1 MTRENVYNKFFD
13 KEIWEKVNQDN
24 KDLLADFMLELKQS
38 KKSQGTVYQYEKDI
52 MSAFIYI
59 YKFLNNCSVLT
70 LTKKDFR
77 NYSLYLTGD
86 CGLSSARHNRL
97 MCSIR
102 SLLTYAENEDEYD
115 YESNVSKKVHGLLK
129 EPVREIFFLTNDQII
144 KLKEE
149 LINRKQYQLATL
161 LLLAYDSG
169 GRRAELAGVKKE
181 SFYDETKNNTN
192 KVIGKRRK
200 TFNLFYFSGTKECA
214 KLWLE
219 ERGDDGIDSLFV
231 VNMSGSRHAAT
242 RENLYDFFM
251 SIKDLLTEIEG
262 HETDFNPH
270 SIRHSCLQ
278 NLSDGSH
285 YVCKELGMSGGFPI
299 EKLKLIANHS
309 DISTT
314 AGYLKDN
321 SLDEI
326 SEMFKITIS

>member
-1 MTRENVYNKFFD
+1 MSKENVYNKFFD

-24 KDLLADFMLELKQS
+24 KDLLADFILELKQS

-59 YKFLNNCSVLT
+59 YKFLNNCSVLM

-115 YESNVSKKVHGLLK
+115 YESNIAKRVHGLGK
-129 EPVREIFFLTNDQII
+129 EPVREIFFLTDEQIL
-144 KLKEE
+144 KLKAE
-149 LINRKQYQLATL
+149 LIKRGEYQHATL
-161 LLLAYDSG
+161 LMLAYDSG
-169 GRRAELAGVKKE
+169 GRKAELAGVKKD
-181 SFYDETKNNTN
+181 SFYDASKNNTN

-200 TFNLFYFSGTKECA
+200 SFNLFYFSGTKECA
-214 KLWLE
+214 TLWLNQ
-219 ERGDDGIDSLFV
+219 RGEDNIESLFI
-231 VNMSGSRHAAT
+231 VNVEGNRHAAT
-242 RENLYDFFM
+242 KENLYDFFIH
-251 SIKDLLTEIEG
+251 IKDVLTGIEG

-270 SIRHSCLQ
+270 SMRHSCLQ
-278 NLSDGSH
+278 NMSDGSH
-285 YVCKELGMSGGFPI
+285 YICRELGMTNGFSI

-326 SEMFKITIS
+326 SEMFKISIS